1 MWSNSKKAQI
11 VNACTSYFGVLHQLN
26 LYSSG
31 LDGWLQQIKGP
42 YYLYSCIVVWFDGRA
57 VDSFCWF
64 ISHRL
69 MIIRLDLWRINQR
82 WFGFGRRNVRENYIR
97 LLGLRTTY
105 RHVKAIIKQGLV
117 SLPEQALPKLNR
129 ASARHDGILYFR
141 WHPMVSY
148 PKPARLFGVRMNDVY
163 DSFENGNGKQYFI

>member
-1 MWSNSKKAQI
+1 
-11 VNACTSYFGVLHQLN
+11 
-26 LYSSG
+26 
-31 LDGWLQQIKGP
+31 
-42 YYLYSCIVVWFDGRA
+42 
-57 VDSFCWF
+57 
-64 ISHRL
+64 

-141 WHPMVSY
+141 
-148 PKPARLFGVRMNDVY
+148 
-163 DSFENGNGKQYFI
+163 